1 MRNINI
7 AIINKVLEAKH
18 FKIVLLR
25 HLLCLHGVRNGGP
38 RKNLANKKLAL
49 SRTACKCYQLFG

>member
-25 HLLCLHGVRNGGP
+25 HLLCLHGVRNGG
-38 RKNLANKKLAL
+38 AQEKL
-49 SRTACKCYQLFG
+49 S